1 MKLKLLSVVT
11 IIIAV
16 LWSTNVKAETYD
28 GYIFEAE
35 TIPGVYFYK
44 HREDTETEKYEY
56 HNFHSQAAIHRRS
69 HDGDIVY
76 CIESWETLSGAKNG
90 DFDEVTN
97 ASLTNLSKEQINR
110 IKKLIYFG
118 YGYIDENY
126 YHLDPKWY
134 AITQYMIWLVQ
145 SPNIEHYFVESMTS
159 KTPVNMFERE
169 INELNRLVD
178 SLPEPM
184 AVTYNDTVMLGTS
197 SIIEVPKLS
206 EYEIEMSNNVAIEVD
221 YDSNRIKVTP
231 LNKDDV
237 SITFRKRYNRT
248 RNKFLY
254 YLSDNYQDAMT
265 IGDLD
270 DQVINY
276 NFKVETASIELR
288 PFEEN
293 TSTKEIIP
301 LRNYFFGL
309 YAKEDIYIN
318 GVKVYDKDSFVQS
331 AKSINGVAKFTNLSV
346 GKYCIKEL
354 SPIPM
359 KQFYDSKKI
368 VDVDVLDSNTVY
380 KESYYHRQKLK
391 INLKKYLSSPVV
403 KDKNINYSLITK
415 EGIKFGLFNENNELI
430 ADTVTTPTGD
440 IEFDLSIPYGK
451 YYVKEI
457 STLDNYYL
465 SDFILPINFECYGN
479 EEYQIIGDTFEIINY
494 HKKGSINITKIDAD
508 TKEVLTG
515 VKFAIYT
522 KNNELVMI
530 ATTDEHGK
538 ISITLPYGKYYL
550 RELSTLD
557 DYELDEKLI
566 YFNITSEI
574 QNLELTN
581 KLKEI
586 ASFGELQTP
595 NLEYQPIE
603 VELSKTDD
611 YNLMDIYFYF
621 ISSIGLIL
629 FNYAKKNTN

>member
-16 LWSTNVKAETYD
+16 LWSTNVKAETYN

-35 TIPGVYFYK
+35 KIPGVYFYK

-76 CIESWETLSGAKNG
+76 CIESWENLSGASVG
-90 DFDEVTN
+90 DYDEVTN
-97 ASLTNLSKEQINR
+97 SYLTNLSKSQINR

-118 YGYIDENY
+118 YGYIDDNY

-145 SPNIEHYFVESMTS
+145 SPNIEHYFVESITS

-169 INELNRLVD
+169 INELNMLVD

-184 AVTYNDTVMLGTS
+184 DVTYNDTIMLGKST
-197 SIIEVPKLS
+197 IVEVAELNTYVIEKS
-206 EYEIEMSNNVAIEVD
+206 DNVAIEVD
-221 YDSNRIKVTP
+221 YDNNIIKVTP
-231 LNKDDV
+231 LNGNDV
-237 SITFRKRYNRT
+237 SITLRKRYNRT

-254 YLSDNYQDAMT
+254 YISDNFQNAMT

-293 TSTKEIIP
+293 TSTKEVTP
-301 LRNYFFGL
+301 LKGCTYGI

-318 GVKVYDKDSFVQS
+318 GLRIFVRDIVIASSTVK
-331 AKSINGVAKFTNLSV
+331 NGVVKFTDLPI
-346 GKYCIKEL
+346 GKYYIKEL
-354 SPIPM
+354 SSM
-359 KQFYDSKKI
+359 EQYYDNNKI
-368 VDVDVLDSNTVY
+368 VDVDVLDSNTIY
-380 KESYYHRQKLK
+380 EELYYHRQKLK
-391 INLKKYLSSPVV
+391 INLKKYLSSPIV
-403 KDKNINYSLITK
+403 KDKNIYYSLITK
-415 EGIKFGLFNENNELI
+415 EGIKFGLFSENNKLI
-430 ADTVTTPTGD
+430 AEAITTPTGE
-440 IEFDLSIPYGK
+440 IEFDLIIPYGK

-457 STLDNYYL
+457 STFNNYYL
-465 SDFILPINFECYGN
+465 SDFILPITFERDGN
-479 EEYQIIGDTFEIINY
+479 EEYQTIGDTIEIINY

-508 TKEVLTG
+508 TKETLTG

-522 KNNELVMI
+522 ENNELVTI

-538 ISITLPYGKYYL
+538 ISVTLPYGNYYL
-550 RELSTLD
+550 KELSTLD
-557 DYELDEKLI
+557 DYELDDTLI
-566 YFNITSEI
+566 SFSITSEI

-586 ASFGELQTP
+586 VSFGELQPP

-611 YNLMDIYFYF
+611 DNLTDIIFYF

-629 FNYAKKNTN
+629 FIYAKKSII